1 MVSLKTKVQS
11 APISGFT
18 LYKLPTRQALFF
30 GGGGRSGGG
39 RSGGF
44 WVASVT
50 ADKKAKR
57 LVDFQ

>member
-18 LYKLPTRQALFF
+18 LYKLPARQALFL
-30 GGGGRSGGG
+30 GGGRSGGG